1 MNQTEYEEDIVYR
14 RLSCVKT
21 LIEDGNMLEKDLLEQ
36 TFSLLET
43 ILQDNW
49 WEIGGRISRSK
60 TMFGTGYT
68 VRYELVKNNMDIKTV
83 KGKGNDSNYRTSW
96 G

>member
-68 VRYELVKNNMDIKTV
+68 VRYELVKNNWSERSACAALGCWQK
-83 KGKGNDSNYRTSW
+83 RRW
-96 G
+96 PL